1 MSYQKNYEN
10 KILKQL
16 FLVYLPS
23 EYLNNY
29 HWGFSQKHITVK
41 YKIQQFLDEC
51 AILHTPLK
59 YTDLSVQGLGAYIFS
74 SLSTWFPLRQFDNH
88 AKELLLCFNPTH
100 IHSFIPIG
108 ILSLT
113 TANKLYQYLP
123 NIKRMYDLACTDV
136 IMTTHT
142 TVIFL
147 SIDSVH
153 AQENSI

>member
-23 EYLNNY
+23 VYLNNY

-51 AILHTPLK
+51 VILHTPLM
-59 YTDLSVQGLGAYIFS
+59 YTDLSVQELGAYIFS
-74 SLSTWFPLRQFDNH
+74 SLSTWFPLREFDNH

-100 IHSFIPIG
+100 IHSFLLESY
-108 ILSLT
+108 LSLLQINYT
-113 TANKLYQYLP
+113 STYPTSRECMTLP
-123 NIKRMYDLACTDV
+123 VLM
-136 IMTTHT
+136 
-142 TVIFL
+142 
-147 SIDSVH
+147 SS
-153 AQENSI
+153 

>member
-88 AKELLLCFNPTH
+88 AKELLLYFNPTH
-100 IHSFIPIG
+100 IHSFLLESY
-108 ILSLT
+108 LSLLQINYT
-113 TANKLYQYLP
+113 STYPTSRECMTLP
-123 NIKRMYDLACTDV
+123 VLM
-136 IMTTHT
+136 
-142 TVIFL
+142 
-147 SIDSVH
+147 SS
-153 AQENSI
+153 